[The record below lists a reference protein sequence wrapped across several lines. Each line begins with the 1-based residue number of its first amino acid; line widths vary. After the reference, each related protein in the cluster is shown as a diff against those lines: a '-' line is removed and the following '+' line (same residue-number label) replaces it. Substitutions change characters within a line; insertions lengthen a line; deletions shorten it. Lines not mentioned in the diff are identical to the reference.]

1 MGMSSEISGIGVVP
15 GRVIAPAL
23 SMPEPVSAPVAKP
36 APADTEAEANRIREA
51 SAAVHAELR
60 ERAETVTG
68 DPRDVLKAT
77 ALMAKDPTLVKTAIK
92 RLSDTDAETAVW
104 TVAAETAAQLEKLG
118 GYMAERAA
126 DVLDVRA
133 RLVAHLR
140 GVPAPGIPHSTE
152 PFVLIATDLAP
163 ADTATLDPEL
173 VIGLV
178 CEEGGPQSHTAILA
192 RSLGIPAV
200 VAATGVREIT
210 DRTPVF
216 VDGGAGILRTE
227 PGASE
232 TELVEAWVETAGRL
246 QSFTGPCLLADGT
259 RIPLRANVGDGAQ
272 ARAAAAA
279 GAEGVGLL
287 RTEFC
292 FLDRDT
298 EPSVEEQADAYGQ
311 VFAAFDDHKVVV
323 RTLDAGADKPL
334 PFLTD
339 SDEPNPALGVRGFR
353 TSRRAQGVLER
364 QLEAIALAASKHAVT
379 VHVMAPMI
387 ATAEEARQFA
397 ELVHAAGLPTAG
409 VMVEVP
415 SAALQAATILEEVE
429 FASIGTNDLTQ
440 YVMAS
445 DRMLGGLAELSDSWQ
460 PAVLQLIG
468 MAAAQGAAAEKSV
481 GVCGEAAADPAL
493 AVVLVG
499 LGVTSLSMAP
509 RALPAVAEV
518 LSGVSLE
525 RAQQIA
531 GSALAARS
539 PSEAKAAVRAEL
551 PFLDELGL

>member
-1 MGMSSEISGIGVVP
+1 MSSEISGIGVVP

-68 DPRDVLKAT
+68 DARDVLKAT

-200 VAATGVREIT
+200 VAATGGPRDHRPHTPSSSTAVRASCAPNPERRRLNSSKRGWRRP
-210 DRTPVF
+210 DGCSPSRDPVC
-216 VDGGAGILRTE
+216 
-227 PGASE
+227 
-232 TELVEAWVETAGRL
+232 WQTARG
-246 QSFTGPCLLADGT
+246 F
-259 RIPLRANVGDGAQ
+259 PLRANVGDGAQ
-272 ARAAAAA
+272 ARVAAAA

-364 QLEAIALAASKHAVT
+364 QLEAIAVAASKHAVT

-387 ATAEEARQFA
+387 ATAEEAKQFA
-397 ELVHAAGLPTAG
+397 DARPCGRTPGCRCHGRGPLSGAAGG
-409 VMVEVP
+409 
-415 SAALQAATILEEVE
+415 TILAEVE
-429 FASIGTNDLTQ
+429 FTSIGTNDLTQ

-468 MAAAQGAAAEKSV
+468 MAATQGTVAEKSV

-509 RALPAVAEV
+509 RALSAVAEV
-518 LSGVSLE
+518 LTGVTMDQ
-525 RAQQIA
+525 AQQIA
-531 GSALAARS
+531 QRALTARS

-551 PFLDELGL
+551 PILDELGL